1 MRTNEPKVIE
11 ESIYGLMWKMDIND
25 KVVVPIEKWNDVR
38 VFAYQLKKKL
48 ERQFTVNR
56 MRTGRTKMDFLL
68 IQRTK

>member
-1 MRTNEPKVIE
+1 MRTKEPKVIE

-25 KVVVPIEKWNDVR
+25 KVVVPIEKWNNVR

>member
-1 MRTNEPKVIE
+1 MRTKEPKVIE
-11 ESIYGLMWKMDIND
+11 ESIYGLMWKMGVND